1 MAPIRGLVIYIE
13 DLKMSE
19 PVILKKIN
27 SNGVAEI
34 TLNRPNVFNGYNE
47 ELLTSLEKTL
57 DELEDNNGVRVVILR
72 GAGKHF

>member
-1 MAPIRGLVIYIE
+1 LVIYIE